1 MRLLTEVRHLNIQN
15 VKEVFKDQDTLII
28 VSEYCNGG
36 TLNQELRE
44 RVETSDY
51 YSEEELLT

>member
-15 VKEVFKDQDTLII
+15 VKEVFKGQDSLII